1 VEFVE
6 FSPNENFMLTWNGA
20 TGKQNVEAIKLFDL
34 KSGKCAR
41 AFPYT
46 HIPSKDQWPNFKFS
60 HDDKYFARVDKKQNV
75 ELISVFETSTCRL
88 LDKKI
93 HSSLGCDLVLVV
105 PFREH
110 HRILDTRTRKHS
122 GTYYLDGVTLKN
134 DSETESVVLCGEL

>member
-1 VEFVE
+1 MMINILPE
-6 FSPNENFMLTWNGA
+6 
-20 TGKQNVEAIKLFDL
+20 QEAEC
-34 KSGKCAR
+34 G
-41 AFPYT
+41 T
-46 HIPSKDQWPNFKFS
+46 HL
-60 HDDKYFARVDKKQNV
+60 RVRDV
-75 ELISVFETSTCRL
+75 DVSTFGQ
-88 LDKKI
+88 KI